1 MRDSDFK
8 RKLFWECI
16 DNLGSKGRSSAAK
29 LAEPALHIP
38 QQGQHKI
45 CPQCGGNLVEMY
57 QADVYICNDCGIKV
71 TGKLRA

>member
-1 MRDSDFK
+1 MTTEEMFRLEFA
-8 RKLFWECI
+8 RLE
-16 DNLGSKGRSSAAK
+16 LEGRMLERMESRAK

-38 QQGQHKI
+38 QRRQPKI

-71 TGKLRA
+71 TTP

>member
-1 MRDSDFK
+1 MSDTVKECLKCGFHY
-8 RKLFWECI
+8 WESVGCP
-16 DNLGSKGRSSAAK
+16 NGCAAK

-45 CPQCGGNLVEMY
+45 CPQCGGDLVEMY